1 MKPSTTR
8 IILMLLFAFVCI
20 NAKWKMEANPGIV
33 WNETEHKFGDIKQKQ
48 IVETHFVLT
57 NTTKNTLVIENVQGS
72 CGCIVSKWPKQ
83 TVFPNDTAEI
93 FVKFDPK
100 GKEGQQYKSLTVYTS
115 MGAYY
120 LGISAN
126 VQK

>member
-57 NTTKNTLVIENVQGS
+57 NTTKDTLVIENVQGS

-83 TVFPNDTAEI
+83 TVVPNDTAEI

>member
-1 MKPSTTR
+1 MKSSATNL
-8 IILMLLFAFVCI
+8 ILMFLLAIVCI

-33 WNETEHKFGDIKQKQ
+33 WNETEHKFGDIKQGE

-57 NTTKNTLVIENVQGS
+57 NTTKDTLVIENVQGS

-83 TVFPNDTAEI
+83 TVVPNDTAEI

-100 GKEGQQYKSLTVYTS
+100 GKEGKQFKSLTVYTS
-115 MGAYY
+115 MRAYY